1 MRDLLILCSFLGKEF
16 IEGSSP
22 IKKGV
27 SRTSRV
33 RAGEE
38 GKKQVG

>member
-22 IKKGV
+22 IKKV